1 MEGETDPVL
10 KRRTAMTK
18 HLRLAAAL
26 AAALLATAC
35 TVYKLKELDG
45 PALAKS
51 KKGTIMQVWTADET
65 IEFSPDDPPVVKD
78 GAVVG
83 GLHMTYS
90 VDPQD
95 IVELSPEKKAARIV
109 LKDGTR
115 FLVASSVADGE
126 RILCEAVKPV
136 SIPLDEIVR
145 AQVRT
150 VNTGASV
157 FNTFAGVLLVA
168 GALALDFA
176 LDTDDGEFD
185 PTDSFT
191 VDLAFSFIES
201 APDLIGEGPGRPSN
215 KAIMGMMDASNVAG
229 EKEFWAMEW
238 TPVEARPGEDG
249 KLRVTLDNASAV
261 PRGVDEAKLVV
272 VDHPPG
278 VAVAPDIL
286 GAVRSYAGPVP
297 PESATDKSGADIR
310 ELVAA
315 RDGNCWRTAGGDPAP
330 GAKGLAR
337 DEISL
342 SFPRPKG
349 ARHARLIVG
358 VSNTA
363 WRSEFA
369 REVLART
376 APSPPAPPAA
386 PAGKPPKALRPA
398 EFASPSGYRSWEFTT
413 LRVRVMTVL
422 GWQTG
427 QVLLAVG
434 PRPAEDMIY
443 DIDLS
448 DIPGDKVLLQL
459 SPPAG
464 YWLIDRLALDFGKDG
479 ALETSEIAPEAV
491 DGPDAADVLKA
502 LAGEDATTVVL
513 YPADPPSELTF
524 ILPPPKDGMQRTVFL
539 RTVSCYEM
547 PPKAGAPKT
556 GSRADERV
564 PARFF

>member
-1 MEGETDPVL
+1 
-10 KRRTAMTK
+10 
-18 HLRLAAAL
+18 
-26 AAALLATAC
+26 
-35 TVYKLKELDG
+35 
-45 PALAKS
+45 
-51 KKGTIMQVWTADET
+51 MQVRTADET
-65 IEFSPDDPPVVKD
+65 VEFSPSDPPVVKD

-115 FLVASSVADGE
+115 FLVASSAADGE

-150 VNTGASV
+150 VN
-157 FNTFAGVLLVA
+157 AGSLGPQRARRRLARRRRLGPRLRARYRRWRIRSDRFVHGRSRVLLHRIR
-168 GALALDFA
+168 
-176 LDTDDGEFD
+176 
-185 PTDSFT
+185 PRSHRR
-191 VDLAFSFIES
+191 
-201 APDLIGEGPGRPSN
+201 GPGRRSN
-215 KAIMGMMDASNVAG
+215 KAILGMMDASNVAG

-238 TPVEARPGEDG
+238 RPVEAPPGEDG

-337 DEISL
+337 DELAL

-376 APSPPAPPAA
+376 APSPPAPQAA

-427 QVLLAVG
+427 QVLFAVG

-448 DIPGDKVLLQL
+448 DIPGDKVRLQL

-464 YWLIDRLALDFGKDG
+464 YWLIDHLALDFGKDG

-491 DGPDAADVLKA
+491 DGPDAAEVLKA
-502 LAGEDATTVVL
+502 IAGEDATTFVL

-524 ILPPPKDGMQRTVFL
+524 ILPPLKDGMERTVFL

-547 PPKAGAPKT
+547 PPKADEKKIGT
-556 GSRADERV
+556 GEGGHAHPGFE
-564 PARFF
+564 

>member
-1 MEGETDPVL
+1 MAAYGKERG
-10 KRRTAMTK
+10 TAMTR
-18 HLRLAAAL
+18 HFRLAAAL

-35 TVYKLKELDG
+35 TVYKFKELDG

-51 KKGTIMQVWTADET
+51 KKGTIMQVQTADGT
-65 IEFSPDDPPVVKD
+65 VAFSPGDPPVVKD

-115 FLVASSVADGE
+115 FLVTSSGADGE

-157 FNTFAGVLLVA
+157 FNTFAGVLLAA
-168 GALALDFA
+168 GAVALDVA
-176 LDTDDGEFD
+176 LNTEDGEFD
-185 PTDSFT
+185 PVDSFT
-191 VDLAFSFIES
+191 VDLVFSLFES
-201 APDLIGEGPGRPSN
+201 APGYIAESAGRRSN
-215 KAIMGMMDASNVAG
+215 KAIMGMMAASDVAG
-229 EKEFWAMEW
+229 ETEFWAMEW
-238 TPVEARPGEDG
+238 TPVGARPGEDG
-249 KLRVTLDNASAV
+249 KLRVTLDNTSAV

-278 VAVAPDIL
+278 VAIAPDIL

-297 PESATDKSGADIR
+297 PESATDGSGADIR

-315 RDGNCWRTAGGDPAP
+315 GDGVFWRTPGGEPAP
-330 GAKGLAR
+330 AGKSLAR
-337 DEISL
+337 DQISL

-349 ARHARLIVG
+349 ARRARLIVG
-358 VSNTA
+358 VSNTT

-369 REVLART
+369 REALALST
-376 APSPPAPPAA
+376 VPSRSALPAA
-386 PAGKPPKALRPA
+386 PGGKPSKPLRPA
-398 EFASPSGYRSWEFTT
+398 EFASPSGYRNWEFTT

-427 QVLLAVG
+427 QVISAVG
-434 PRPAEDMIY
+434 PRPAQDMIY
-443 DIDLS
+443 DIDLG
-448 DIPGDKVLLQL
+448 DIPGDKVRLQL

-464 YWLIDRLALDFGKDG
+464 YWLIDRLALDFGPDA
-479 ALETSEIAPEAV
+479 ALERTEIAPEGV
-491 DGPDAADVLKA
+491 DGPDAAEVLKA
-502 LAGEDATTVVL
+502 LAEEDATTFVL
-513 YPADPPSELTF
+513 YPAEPASELTF
-524 ILPPPKDGMQRTVFL
+524 ILPPPKQGMERTVFL

-547 PPKAGAPKT
+547 PPQAGEKK
-556 GSRADERV
+556 
-564 PARFF
+564 

>member
-1 MEGETDPVL
+1 
-10 KRRTAMTK
+10 MTRPYK
-18 HLRLAAAL
+18 LFGCL

-35 TVYKLKELDG
+35 TVYKFKDLDG

-51 KKGTIMQVWTADET
+51 KKGTIMQVQTADGT
-65 IEFSPDDPPVVKD
+65 VGFSPSDPPVVKD

-150 VNTGASV
+150 VNAGASV
-157 FNTFAGVLLVA
+157 FNTFAGVLLAA
-168 GALALDFA
+168 GAVALDVA
-176 LDTDDGEFD
+176 LNTEDGEFD
-185 PTDSFT
+185 LADSFT
-191 VDLAFSFIES
+191 GELIISFVES
-201 APDLIGEGPGRPSN
+201 APEFIAERPGRRSN

-229 EKEFWAMEW
+229 EAQFWTMEW

-249 KLRVTLDNASAV
+249 KLHVTLDNTSAV

-278 VAVAPDIL
+278 VVIAPDIL
-286 GAVRSYAGPVP
+286 GAVRSYVGPVL
-297 PESATDKSGADIR
+297 PEKAIDKSGADIR
-310 ELVAA
+310 ELIAA
-315 RDGNCWRTAGGDPAP
+315 RDGAFWRTAGGDPAL
-330 GAKGLAR
+330 GGKGLAR
-337 DEISL
+337 DQISL
-342 SFPRPKG
+342 TFPRPKG
-349 ARHARLIVG
+349 AHHARLIVG

-369 REVLART
+369 REVLALST
-376 APSPPAPPAA
+376 IPSKPSLPAA
-386 PAGKPPKALRPA
+386 PGGKPPKPLRPS
-398 EFASPSGYRSWEFTT
+398 EFASPSGYRNWEFTT
-413 LRVRVMTVL
+413 LRVRVMTVI

-427 QVLLAVG
+427 QVLFAVG

-448 DIPGDKVLLQL
+448 DIPGDKVQLQL

-464 YWLIDRLALDFGKDG
+464 YWLIDHLALDFGRD
-479 ALETSEIAPEAV
+479 ALLETAEIAPEGV
-491 DGPDAADVLKA
+491 DGPDAAEVLKA
-502 LAGEDATTVVL
+502 LAAEDATTFVL
-513 YPADPPSELTF
+513 YPAESASELTF
-524 ILPPPKDGMQRTVFL
+524 IPPPPKMGRERTVFL

-547 PPKAGAPKT
+547 PPQAGEKKI
-556 GSRADERV
+556 GSGEG
-564 PARFF
+564 

>member
-1 MEGETDPVL
+1 
-10 KRRTAMTK
+10 MTK
-18 HLRLAAAL
+18 YLRLAGAL

-35 TVYKLKELDG
+35 TVYKFRELDG

-51 KKGTIMQVWTADET
+51 KTGTIMQVQTGDGT
-65 IEFSPDDPPVVKD
+65 VVFSPSDPPVVKD

-157 FNTFAGVLLVA
+157 FNTLAGVVLAA
-168 GALALDFA
+168 GAVALDIA
-176 LDTDDGEFD
+176 LSPDDGQFD
-185 PTDSFT
+185 LADSFT
-191 VDLAFSFIES
+191 GELIISLVES
-201 APDLIGEGPGRPSN
+201 APEFTAEEKGWRSN
-215 KAIMGMMDASNVAG
+215 KAILGMMDASNVAG
-229 EKEFWAMEW
+229 EKEFWTMEW
-238 TPVEARPGEDG
+238 TTVEARPGEDG
-249 KLRVTLDNASAV
+249 RLRVTLDNASAV

-286 GAVRSYAGPVP
+286 GAVRSYAGPVQ
-297 PESATDKSGADIR
+297 PEQAIDKGGADIR
-310 ELVAA
+310 ELIAA
-315 RDGNCWRTAGGDPAP
+315 RDGVFWRTAGGDPAP

-342 SFPRPKG
+342 TFPRPKG
-349 ARHARLIVG
+349 ARRARLIVG

-369 REVLART
+369 REVLALST
-376 APSPPAPPAA
+376 IPSQPSLPAA
-386 PAGKPPKALRPA
+386 PGGKPPKPLRPS
-398 EFASPSGYRSWEFTT
+398 EFASPSGYRNWEFTT
-413 LRVRVMTVL
+413 LRVRVMTVI

-427 QVLLAVG
+427 QVLFAVG

-443 DIDLS
+443 DIDLG
-448 DIPGDKVLLQL
+448 DIPGDKVRLQL

-464 YWLIDRLALDFGKDG
+464 YWLIDHLALDFGPDA
-479 ALETSEIAPEAV
+479 ALEKAEIAPEGV
-491 DGPDAADVLKA
+491 DGPDAAEVLKA
-502 LAGEDATTVVL
+502 LAGEDATTFVL
-513 YPADPPSELTF
+513 YPADPASELTF
-524 ILPPPKDGMQRTVFL
+524 ILPPPKEGMERTFYL

-547 PPKAGAPKT
+547 PPKAGEKKI
-556 GSRADERV
+556 GSGEG
-564 PARFF
+564 